1 MTDPDLRP
9 LPARL
14 DAYIANL
21 QSIASQLDE
30 LRDNLERSQLK
41 IDRAAV
47 DELGRTIGMYRA
59 IADDLTKIINGEK
72 LQEFRIE
79 GTLDA

>member
-30 LRDNLERSQLK
+30 LRVNLERSQLK
-41 IDRAAV
+41 VDGSGI
-47 DELGRTIGMYRA
+47 DELGRTVGMYRA
-59 IADDLTKIINGEK
+59 IADDLTKVVNGEK
-72 LQEFRIE
+72 LTEFRVE
-79 GTLDA
+79 GTL